1 MSDILFKLG
10 PLGIS
15 LRSIIVIALI
25 LILSFVLRK
34 IINSKLK
41 RYLASANIQVEG
53 KRAILM
59 RLSSQLIYLVVFYV
73 IFLVLRQQNSDISFR
88 DFIDYKIIDST
99 KFELSFYHIIQVIIV
114 FYVAK
119 FSIRIAQ
126 LLITQRLRK
135 RKDYDAGLEYVYV
148 QITKYII
155 YIIAIFFS
163 SKLLFNDISGIMT
176 GSLGILVGLGLGLQ
190 DVFKDFIAG
199 IVLLI
204 ERNLMV
210 GDIIEILSS
219 DGKDRLIV
227 KVVKIGVRTS
237 KIENRDGNTLI
248 LPNTQLSQ
256 NRIENWSH
264 ANPLS
269 RFIIEVPVA
278 YGADTNLVMRLLKQ
292 SAMSHPKVSKESEV
306 IVRLSEFQ
314 QNNMKFDL
322 LFWAE
327 NTWQINNYRSEIRME
342 IDRLFRQ
349 YKINMPYPQLDLHIA
364 SDKRM
369 TGRNTGHY
377 DEQASNNPESNL
389 PSI

>member
-1 MSDILFKLG
+1 MSEVLFYLG

-15 LRSIIVIALI
+15 LWSLIAIVLVFLFTLI
-25 LILSFVLRK
+25 LRK
-34 IINSKLK
+34 ILNRNLK
-41 RYLASANIQVEG
+41 HYLASANIGVEG

-59 RLSSQLIYLVVFYV
+59 RLLSQLTYLVMFY
-73 IFLVLRQQNSDISFR
+73 IMFLVLRQQNPDVSLREFVE
-88 DFIDYKIIDST
+88 YKIIDT
-99 KFELSFYHIIQVIIV
+99 ENFELSFAHIIQVVIV
-114 FYVAK
+114 FYIAK
-119 FSIRIAQ
+119 LSVRIIQ
-126 LLITQRLRK
+126 LTINQRLRR
-135 RKDYDAGLEYVYV
+135 RKDYDPGLEYVYV
-148 QITKYII
+148 QITKYIV
-155 YIIAIFFS
+155 YVIAIMMA
-163 SKLLFNDISGIMT
+163 SKLVFNNISGILT

-190 DVFKDFIAG
+190 DVFKDFVAG
-199 IVLLI
+199 LVLLV

-264 ANPLS
+264 GNTLS
-269 RFIIEVPVA
+269 RFTIEVPVA
-278 YGADTNLVMRLLKQ
+278 YGAETEQVIRLLKQ
-292 SAMSHPKVSKESEV
+292 AALGHPKVSKENEV
-306 IVRLSEFQ
+306 IVRLSDFQ
-314 QNNMKFDL
+314 QNNLKFEL

-327 NTWQINNYRSEIRME
+327 HTWQINNYRSEIRME

-364 SDKRM
+364 SDKREKN
-369 TGRNTGHY
+369 RNTGHY
-377 DEQASNNPESNL
+377 DE
-389 PSI
+389 